1 MHQQQADALC
11 PRQLLRPDLLEGAGG
26 GDAAA
31 GEEGTPAVACRVA
44 SELGPRAEPSAVG
57 ETDPGAAALWRGF
70 ARYPS
75 AACGD
80 AAGGGTCGGGLAGGV
95 SERAEN
101 CRHLEDLAENG
112 VYRQVPTI
120 HCDTRCFCPARV
132 LLTPR

>member
-1 MHQQQADALC
+1 M
-11 PRQLLRPDLLEGAGG
+11 EGAGS

-44 SELGPRAEPSAVG
+44 SELGPRSEPSAAG
-57 ETDPGAAALWRGF
+57 EADPDPGAATLWRGF
-70 ARYPS
+70 ARYPN

-112 VYRQVPTI
+112 VYRQVLPI
-120 HCDTRCFCPARV
+120 HCDTRCFRPARV